1 MIYLFRDI
9 EDKKHILL
17 QVTDN
22 KETIMMWR
30 RNGQIR
36 VTSILKPKAYHFNKK
51 KTHCISTV
59 YIHTYTYNSNLKLQT
74 L

>member
-51 KTHCISTV
+51 NTLYINCI
-59 YIHTYTYNSNLKLQT
+59 YIYIYI
-74 L
+74 